1 MIRPRASRTASLL
14 VLLIA
19 IAVGPASLG
28 DAENVNEAIALL
40 RKTYASD
47 RQTLVDANLQL
58 NEATGKAF
66 WPVYEQ
72 HQAAQKSIGDS
83 LTKLILEYVE
93 AYPTLSEDQAGQMLE
108 RYLALEQKL
117 AGQRAAYLKKAAKI
131 LPATKALRL
140 AQLENRVDLD
150 LRLQLSSVLPLAL
163 PSKAR

>member
-1 MIRPRASRTASLL
+1 MIRPLASKTATLL

-19 IAVGPASLG
+19 IALGPVRSGA
-28 DAENVNEAIALL
+28 AENVNEAIELL

-47 RQTLVDANLQL
+47 RQTFVDANLQL

-72 HQAAQKSIGDS
+72 HQAAQKSLGDS
-83 LTKLILEYVE
+83 LTKLILEYAE
-93 AYPTLSEDQAGQMLE
+93 AYPTLSEDQARQMLE

-117 AGQRAAYLKKAAKI
+117 ASQRAAYLKKAAKI
-131 LPATKALRL
+131 LPAAKALRL
-140 AQLENRVDLD
+140 AQLENRMDLA
-150 LRLQLSSVLPLAL
+150 LRLQLASVIPLAL